1 MFVIH
6 HITAYHISSLITSA
20 ISSAEGSPL
29 SQNHEKKERFSRGLF
44 LPDRAAAAA
53 ARWAAFAAKSYPSFQ
68 RIGVL
73 CEEGSPEVPRRNSSK
88 ILMSVV
94 KVVVT

>member
-88 ILMSVV
+88 Y
-94 KVVVT
+94 